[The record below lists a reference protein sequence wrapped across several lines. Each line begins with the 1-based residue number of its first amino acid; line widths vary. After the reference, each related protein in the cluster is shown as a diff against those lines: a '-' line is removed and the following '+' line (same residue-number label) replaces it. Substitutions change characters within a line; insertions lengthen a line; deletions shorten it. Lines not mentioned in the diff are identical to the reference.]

1 MKDTKIYDFLSQF
14 SATELNRFHR
24 YLESPYHNRNQWCKS
39 LFSVLESHIRTEDES
54 DLDKQL
60 VYYKIFE
67 TEAYDD
73 KRFRKLCSDL
83 LDLGESYLALEIY
96 QSNPLHQAN
105 YLLQAVHQRQLE
117 KMYNSA
123 TNSVK
128 NLSAKQ
134 FQRPASY
141 YYYQYEIE
149 KNLYKLQNLEVKRA
163 SKNSI
168 QLINLSE
175 IVNNLDYFYIS
186 EKLKYYCSLLSWNKI
201 VSLDHKILF
210 IDEIIQIAEKE
221 EFKHIP
227 PIAIYLKIY
236 YTYIEFENEE
246 HYFDLKK
253 LITNNLEIFPI
264 DEAKDIMD
272 SAINYTIQKHN
283 RGKLE
288 YLQESLDLY
297 RAAIDK
303 EVIFVNAELTPW
315 TFKNIITIALRLR
328 EFEWTENFIK
338 EYSHKIN
345 IAFRENAIN
354 YNIAILNFHLKKY
367 SAVIPLLQKVEYDE
381 EYYSLNS
388 KGQLLITY
396 FELKEFEVLE
406 PFLLSFEIYLKRNK
420 KIPKENTVR
429 YLKLIKLTKKLIKL
443 KDAPDS
449 EIIKFKE
456 EIIQSTS
463 VAKPWLLEKVDEL
476 LYN

>member
-1 MKDTKIYDFLSQF
+1 
-14 SATELNRFHR
+14 
-24 YLESPYHNRNQWCKS
+24 
-39 LFSVLESHIRTEDES
+39 
-54 DLDKQL
+54 
-60 VYYKIFE
+60 
-67 TEAYDD
+67 
-73 KRFRKLCSDL
+73 
-83 LDLGESYLALEIY
+83 
-96 QSNPLHQAN
+96 
-105 YLLQAVHQRQLE
+105 
-117 KMYNSA
+117 
-123 TNSVK
+123 
-128 NLSAKQ
+128 
-134 FQRPASY
+134 
-141 YYYQYEIE
+141 
-149 KNLYKLQNLEVKRA
+149 
-163 SKNSI
+163 
-168 QLINLSE
+168 
-175 IVNNLDYFYIS
+175 
-186 EKLKYYCSLLSWNKI
+186 
-201 VSLDHKILF
+201 LDHKILF

-297 RAAIDK
+297 RAALDK
-303 EVIFVNAELTPW
+303 EVIYVNEELTPW
-315 TFKNIITIALRLR
+315 TFKNIVTAGLRLK

-443 KDAPDS
+443 KDAPDI